1 MRRHSSNR
9 AESRRCNAAQRNGFD
24 LQENLW
30 YNQPLVKDI
39 CARLRTYIKTIPT
52 QNSAKADNASGTE
65 RY

>member
-1 MRRHSSNR
+1 MRRHFSNR